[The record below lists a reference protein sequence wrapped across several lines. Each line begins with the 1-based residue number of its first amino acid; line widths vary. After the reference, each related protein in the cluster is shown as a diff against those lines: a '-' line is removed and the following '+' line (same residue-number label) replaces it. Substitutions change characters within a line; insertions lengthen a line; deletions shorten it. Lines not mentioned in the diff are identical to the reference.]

1 MANGERWCALGA
13 ALLVCLACTTTS
25 WRPTLERVPRPPEP
39 VPELEPAPLDLSQV
53 RAQPEGRTVEQNWIL
68 DLYTLF
74 HARDYRAFRILYP
87 GSQGGEETAHLLIP
101 PGPGPHPLV
110 VVFPILAGSHV
121 VSEGLAKALVR
132 RRFAVARMERHDL
145 ELDQAPGPEAP
156 ARHFRGAILD
166 ARRLL
171 DWLLHHPQ
179 LDPKRVAAAGVSMGG
194 ILALTLMQVDPR
206 VHAGFF
212 LMVGGGL
219 PEILYDSSER
229 PVRIFRE
236 RLQTQHTL
244 ETREAFLEYL
254 RPFVEIVDPLT
265 YAARTD
271 PRTVLIASGRLDRV
285 VRPRHTRA
293 LWQALGEPRWV
304 HLPLGHYQFFPF
316 FWWAIARGA
325 DHLERVFAEPSG

>member
-1 MANGERWCALGA
+1 MANGERWRALGA

-25 WRPTLERVPRPPEP
+25 WNSELERAPRPHAP
-39 VPELEPAPLDLSQV
+39 VPELEPAPLELAEFT
-53 RAQPEGRTVEQNWIL
+53 AQPEGLTVEPSWIL

-74 HARDYRAFRILYP
+74 HARDYRAFRILFP

-101 PGPGPHPLV
+101 PGAGPHPVV

-121 VSEGLAKALVR
+121 VSEGLAKALVQR
-132 RRFAVARMERHDL
+132 GFAAARLERKNL
-145 ELDQAPGPEAP
+145 ELDQVSGPELP
-156 ARHFRGAILD
+156 ARRFRAAILD

-171 DWLLHHPQ
+171 DWLLQHPQ
-179 LDPKRVAAAGVSMGG
+179 LDPERVAVAGVSMGG

-212 LMVGGGL
+212 LSVGGGL
-219 PEILYDSSER
+219 AEIMYDSSEK

-236 RLQTQHTL
+236 RLQAQQNL
-244 ETREAFLEYL
+244 ATREGFLEYL
-254 RPFVEIVDPLT
+254 RPFVETVDPLT

-285 VRPRHTRA
+285 VRPQHTRA
-293 LWQALGEPRWV
+293 LWQALGEPRWI
-304 HLPLGHYQFFPF
+304 HLPFGHYQLFPF
-316 FWWAIARGA
+316 FWWAIGRGA
-325 DHLERVFAEPSG
+325 DHLERVFADRRN